1 VKFKLP
7 VELTTKAEA
16 KSVTFKVSP
25 K

>member
-7 VELTTKAEA
+7 VELTAKAEA